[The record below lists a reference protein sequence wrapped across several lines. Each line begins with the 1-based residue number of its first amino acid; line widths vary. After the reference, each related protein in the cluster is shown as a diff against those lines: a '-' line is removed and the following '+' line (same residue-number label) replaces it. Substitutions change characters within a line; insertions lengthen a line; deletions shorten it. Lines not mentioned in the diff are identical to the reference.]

1 MAELSGAAGG
11 DAVAK
16 ALERL
21 RLRKS
26 GGLSTGGQADAAAAA
41 APLPTAMP
49 AAQPAAG
56 FQVICSGQVESVHVR
71 AWSCFVS
78 LRTWRGMNLQSWCV
92 VGWPIVPRSDQCVLP
107 IYHYLRRGLARAT
120 RTSSADFFLRAPDS
134 LQCVVLQGAENGL
147 SQIAYL
153 ASHEDEILLNFPID
167 VSFKS
172 TNPFG
177 WPRLVL
183 SLYGLDAL
191 GRDVVRGY
199 GSVVFPVL
207 PGCAVREVPL
217 FRPQSSSV
225 MQQFVAWL
233 TGTPPEY
240 FDSKF
245 VAQSDSREVTRV
257 TSAGKVRVVLN
268 VATHGMKQHGYTY

>member
-1 MAELSGAAGG
+1 MVASSGAAGD
-11 DAVAK
+11 DAVSK

-21 RLRKS
+21 RLRKT
-26 GGLSTGGQADAAAAA
+26 GGLSVGDPTDAPTAVT
-41 APLPTAMP
+41 PLPTSMP
-49 AAQPAAG
+49 MAQPAAG
-56 FQVICSGQVESVHVR
+56 FQVICSGQVESVHYPGVTNVYCR
-71 AWSCFVS
+71 YTITYGVD
-78 LRTWRGMNLQSWCV
+78 WR
-92 VGWPIVPRSDQCVLP
+92 VL
-107 IYHYLRRGLARAT
+107 H
-120 RTSSADFFLRAPDS
+120 
-134 LQCVVLQGAENGL
+134 GAENGL

-199 GSVVFPVL
+199 GSVAFPVM

-233 TGTPPEY
+233 TGSPPEY

-245 VAQSDSREVTRV
+245 VAQSDSREITRV

-268 VATHGMKQHGYTY
+268 IATHGMKQHGYT

>member
-1 MAELSGAAGG
+1 M
-11 DAVAK
+11 
-16 ALERL
+16 
-21 RLRKS
+21 
-26 GGLSTGGQADAAAAA
+26 
-41 APLPTAMP
+41 
-49 AAQPAAG
+49 
-56 FQVICSGQVESVHVR
+56 
-71 AWSCFVS
+71 
-78 LRTWRGMNLQSWCV
+78 
-92 VGWPIVPRSDQCVLP
+92 
-107 IYHYLRRGLARAT
+107 
-120 RTSSADFFLRAPDS
+120 
-134 LQCVVLQGAENGL
+134 
-147 SQIAYL
+147 
-153 ASHEDEILLNFPID
+153 
-167 VSFKS
+167 SFKS

-199 GSVVFPVL
+199 GSVAFPVM

-233 TGTPPEY
+233 TGSPPEY

-268 VATHGMKQHGYTY
+268 IATHGMKQHGYT